1 METPK
6 KKSTEKFVKDIRKH
20 TRRIFTSEQK
30 ILIVME
36 GLRAETSVAELCR
49 KHNIVQSQFYSWN
62 KEFME
67 AGKKRLSGDITREAT
82 SDEVSDLKK
91 ENARLKE
98 IVADLVLRY
107 DIVKKSS
114 DMLDQSINTGNIC
127 DYQQAKNTKSFKQSH
142 GVKSV

>member
-6 KKSTEKFVKDIRKH
+6 KKNAEKFVKDIRKN
-20 TRRIFTSEQK
+20 TRRIFSAEQK

-49 KHNIVQSQFYSWN
+49 KHSIAQSQFYSWN

-67 AGKKRLSGDITREAT
+67 AGKKRLNGDMLREAT
-82 SDEVSDLKK
+82 SDEVADLKK

-98 IVADLVLRY
+98 IVADLVVRY
-107 DIVKKSS
+107 DIVKKSL
-114 DMLDQSINTGNIC
+114 DMLD
-127 DYQQAKNTKSFKQSH
+127 
-142 GVKSV
+142 

>member
-6 KKSTEKFVKDIRKH
+6 KKNIEKFVKDIRKNS
-20 TRRIFTSEQK
+20 RRTFTAEQK

-49 KHNIVQSQFYSWN
+49 RHSISQSQFYSWN

-67 AGKKRLSGDITREAT
+67 AGKKRLNGDVTREAT
-82 SDEVSDLKK
+82 RDEVAELRK

-98 IVADLVLRY
+98 MVADLVLRY
-107 DIVKKSS
+107 DIAKKAWTCW
-114 DMLDQSINTGNIC
+114 INP
-127 DYQQAKNTKSFKQSH
+127 
-142 GVKSV
+142 

>member
-6 KKSTEKFVKDIRKH
+6 KKGAEKFVKDIRKH

-91 ENARLKE
+91 ENTRLKE
-98 IVADLVLRY
+98 IVADLVLGY

-114 DMLDQSINTGNIC
+114 FIFATINFI
-127 DYQQAKNTKSFKQSH
+127 KSLFNLLSLSN
-142 GVKSV
+142 VKKALSNP